1 MATDDDDD
9 DDDEK
14 YDADDDADAD
24 ADAAAMMMMMM
35 LKMMMKMMMMV
46 VSVHASP
53 VQLLEFLIWNFI
65 FTKRGRVSH
74 SWPVGDFHGEK
85 GDFCDALTSVIM
97 MMMMILN
104 VQA

>member
-1 MATDDDDD
+1 M
-9 DDDEK
+9 
-14 YDADDDADAD
+14 
-24 ADAAAMMMMMM
+24 
-35 LKMMMKMMMMV
+35 
-46 VSVHASP
+46 
-53 VQLLEFLIWNFI
+53 QLLEFLIWNFI

-104 VQA
+104 VQASEEHSDEKYRQQGKPGR